1 MEVGCHTYQCRTIV
15 LTRFSAFVGLGVIVL
30 LFPLPGYVTKLIQ
43 DVQVVRLKKTDA
55 RVQTVT
61 ESKWFYCSDYA
72 IFICDI
78 LAMNV
83 LRMVKLFGWEKKMDE
98 KVSEK
103 REAELKWIWR
113 RQLLDLISST
123 LK

>member
-1 MEVGCHTYQCRTIV
+1 
-15 LTRFSAFVGLGVIVL
+15 VGLGVIIL

-43 DVQVVRLKKTDA
+43 DVQVTRLKKTDA

-61 ESKWFYCSDYA
+61 ESKCLSLYYHAMLIYDT
-72 IFICDI
+72 

-83 LRMVKLFGWEKKMDE
+83 LRMIKLFGWEKKMDE
-98 KVSEK
+98 RVSEK

-113 RQLLDLISST
+113 RQLLDLLSGT